1 MKILVLIK
9 QIPDVNRITFDSK
22 TMRIVREGVPLM
34 FNSFDKK
41 AVEEAIRIKEK
52 IGSEVVVATM
62 GPPSAGEIL
71 NESLRMGADTAY
83 LVTDRSFAGS
93 DTWATAKILSRVVE
107 YVKPDLVLAGKYSLD
122 GETSQVPPEVAFMTG
137 MKFKSS
143 VFRIEFSED
152 RKGIIIEQ
160 DREDGINRYEGNL
173 PALLSVSE
181 KINRARSI
189 KPETPD
195 MTSKIVVINAE
206 KLGIDFNGTDAS
218 PTVVTGTSDVKSQRL
233 VKFLAPGKET
243 YEKILNLINERKS
256 AKDTEIVDNS
266 LHKKIGSVMGIA
278 LGDPEVSI
286 EIASKALQI
295 TRGMDLE
302 VIMAGNLDPEK
313 LKEMP
318 CNRYIKIS
326 APGNDTFANRVIRII
341 DKEKPEFVIFPST
354 IDGREIAARI
364 AAEKSLG
371 LTADCID
378 LKYDGKQLIQLK
390 PAFGGG
396 IVAEIVSKTKPA
408 MATVRPGMFL
418 KYRGS
423 ERFKLENDVSSDNE
437 NFTLLEN
444 IPVPSE
450 YRPLSSSSTVIG
462 LGRGIKRKD
471 FVQKALELSRK
482 LGSTLGATRPI
493 VDMGFVPRQQ
503 QIGLTGSS
511 ISSDV
516 YINLGV
522 SGHDNHIVG
531 LRYVHTI
538 VSVNVDPNAPI
549 FKYSDYGI
557 VCDLNEFTDGFL
569 QYLEEKGI

>member
-1 MKILVLIK
+1 MKILVLVK
-9 QIPDVNRITFDSK
+9 QIPDINRITFDSK

-41 AVEEAIRIKEK
+41 AVEEAIRIKERT
-52 IGSEVVVATM
+52 GCEVAVATM
-62 GPPSAGEIL
+62 GPPSAGDIL

-83 LVTDRSFAGS
+83 LVTDRKFAGS
-93 DTWATAKILSRVVE
+93 DTWVTAKILSRVVE

-122 GETSQVPPEVAFMTG
+122 GETSQVPPEVAYMAG

-152 RKGIIIEQ
+152 MKTMTLEQ
-160 DREDGINRYEGNL
+160 DREDGINRYEGTL

-206 KLGIDFNGTDAS
+206 KLGIDFTGTDAS
-218 PTVVTGTSDVKSQRL
+218 PTVVTGTSEVKNLRS
-233 VKFLAPGKET
+233 VEFLNPGREA
-243 YEKILNLINERKS
+243 YEKILDLINEKKSRKE
-256 AKDTEIVDNS
+256 TEVIDNS
-266 LHKKIGSVMGIA
+266 VNGKNGSVMGVA

-286 EIASKALQI
+286 EIASKAWEI
-295 TRGMDLE
+295 TKGMDLE

-313 LKEMP
+313 LKGMP
-318 CNRYIKIS
+318 CNRYIRIKAS
-326 APGNDTFANRVIRII
+326 GNDTFAASII
-341 DKEKPEFVIFPST
+341 KIMEKEKPEFVIFPST

-396 IVAEIVSKTKPA
+396 IVAEIISRTKPA
-408 MATVRPGMFL
+408 MATVRPGMFQ
-418 KYRGS
+418 KYTGS
-423 ERFKLENDVSSDNE
+423 ETFKVEDEDSSGIE

-450 YRPLSSSSTVIG
+450 YTPLSSSSTVIG
-462 LGRGIKRKD
+462 LGRGIKKRD

-482 LGSTLGATRPI
+482 LGSTVGATRPI

-511 ISSDV
+511 ISSDL

-522 SGHDNHIVG
+522 SGQDNHVVG
-531 LRYVHTI
+531 LRYVNTI
-538 VSVNVDPNAPI
+538 VSVNNDPNAPI
-549 FKYSDYGI
+549 FKYSDFGI
-557 VCDLNEFTDGFL
+557 VSDINEFTDGFL
-569 QYLEEKGI
+569 QYLKEKEM